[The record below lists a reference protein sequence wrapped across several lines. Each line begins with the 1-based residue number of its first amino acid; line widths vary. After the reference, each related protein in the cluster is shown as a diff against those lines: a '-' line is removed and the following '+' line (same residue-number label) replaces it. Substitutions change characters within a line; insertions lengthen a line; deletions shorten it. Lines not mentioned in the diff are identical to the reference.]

1 MGRTSTAR
9 ERLLDAAGTLMRHR
23 GYSGLGVAEICAAA
37 DVKKGSF
44 YHFFTSKQ
52 DLTLRAIDAYWE
64 EQHRAWSAALEGADP
79 ALARLRRL
87 LEGMA
92 DFQRRAKEECGAV
105 DGCLLGNL
113 ALELSTQEPDVRARL
128 EEIFDAQ
135 TALIARVLDEA
146 AAEGAVPR
154 ERAGRPVAR
163 AVIAHLEGLVLFA
176 KLKNDPA
183 VLDTLWQHTLLLV
196 GADRP

>member
-37 DVKKGSF
+37 EVKKGSF
-44 YHFFTSKQ
+44 YHFFDSKQ
-52 DLTLRAIDAYWE
+52 DLTLQAIDAHWG
-64 EQHRAWSAALEGADP
+64 EQQRSWAAELDGSGP
-79 ALARLRRL
+79 ALDRLRRL

-92 DFQRRAKEECGAV
+92 LVQRRGKETCGTV

-113 ALELSTQEPDVRARL
+113 ALELGSQEPEVRARL
-128 EEIFDAQ
+128 DEIFDEQ
-135 TALIARVLDEA
+135 TALIAEVLDEA
-146 AAEGAVPR
+146 AAEAAIPR
-154 ERAGRPVAR
+154 EHADPSVAR
-163 AVIAHLEGLVLFA
+163 AVIAQLEGLVLFA

-183 VLDTLWQHTLLLV
+183 VLDTLWSHTRLLL
-196 GADRP
+196 GAGRP